1 MYGNGALTIW
11 IHPGLKVMGEIVGAT
26 GRIGSALLR
35 FASLGQVLPL
45 GSDCLHH
52 SAPATLS
59 CTLCR

>member
-11 IHPGLKVMGEIVGAT
+11 TYPVMGEIVGAT